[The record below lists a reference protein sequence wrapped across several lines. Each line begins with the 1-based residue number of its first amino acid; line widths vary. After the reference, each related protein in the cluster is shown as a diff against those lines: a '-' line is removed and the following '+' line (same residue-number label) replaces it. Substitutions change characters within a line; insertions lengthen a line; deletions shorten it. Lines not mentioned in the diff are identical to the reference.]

1 MIFWLTL
8 LKNFVKTK
16 KKKLL
21 KVKKIY
27 KYNLKTHFCTLTID
41 LKKNYAISLFYLGQ
55 IISKTIYFLK
65 KHLFCK
71 FKTLFEKILVYSK
84 VLAHIA

>member
-8 LKNFVKTK
+8 LKNFVKTI

-21 KVKKIY
+21 KIKKIY

-41 LKKNYAISLFYLGQ
+41 LKKNYAILHLLKDCV
-55 IISKTIYFLK
+55 ISQLKIFTYFLLLNRSRSKNNRK
-65 KHLFCK
+65 K
-71 FKTLFEKILVYSK
+71 
-84 VLAHIA
+84 